1 MTDWQPIVLKR
12 AAVLKSWHQHARI
25 ASRRYFNV
33 SEFLQLNENVGC
45 FLRHEFLAQSWN
57 NGIVERWN
65 SGFSKDIIHFKLY
78 RQAEFCHLPNI
89 AVSSPSRRLSG
100 PEVKTHFFNI
110 PAFHHSNWGEA
121 LNWQNTGVL
130 NFVHCNLL
138 GNLFGG
144 QGTRGGVFIQ
154 NKIIFCCLVGWSA
167 CGRLLCESE
176 SNLALRA
183 QDWC

>member
-1 MTDWQPIVLKR
+1 MPDWQSIVRKR
-12 AAVLKSWHQHARI
+12 AAVLKRRHQHARV

-33 SEFLQLNENVGC
+33 SEFLQLNENVGY

-78 RQAEFCHLPNI
+78 RQADFCHVPNI
-89 AVSSPSRRLSG
+89 AVSSPSRRLYG
-100 PEVKTHFFNI
+100 PEVKTHFSNI

-121 LNWQNTGVL
+121 LNLQNTAVL
-130 NFVHCNLL
+130 NFVHCNLF
-138 GNLFGG
+138 GNIFGG

-154 NKIIFCCLVGWSA
+154 NKIVFCCPVRLRT
-167 CGRLLCESE
+167 GRRLFYYSS
-176 SNLALRA
+176 SNLALNA
-183 QDWC
+183 QNWW